1 MPRAAGEPAPPP
13 SVGLSDQASPA
24 LAADD
29 RDRRKSGKVEQRAEA
44 AAPGFS
50 LK

>member
-1 MPRAAGEPAPPP
+1 MPSAAGEAPNP
-13 SVGLSDQASPA
+13 SVSLIDQSGAQ

-29 RDRRKSGKVEQRAEA
+29 RDRPRSGKPEQRAEA